1 MAEEPIL
8 IKFFLRAPFRLLLFP
23 PYSIEF
29 SSHSI
34 PTLFSPVIHI
44 WSQARTILFLPSH
57 EPSTSAP
64 SNGFLVI
71 SGQRWQFPS
80 LPHSPRATQSHL
92 QLRVDRLTVCIHA
105 NLPQTT
111 PISRSVGDG
120 LWDYVL
126 TGARP
131 RGSKVLF
138 HSSCLI
144 VDKRVCYH
152 VCLFNCDHS
161 EWQIPEVAIY

>member
-57 EPSTSAP
+57 EPSTPAP

-71 SGQRWQFPS
+71 SGQRWQSPS

-92 QLRVDRLTVCIHA
+92 QLRVDRLTVCVHA

-111 PISRSVGDG
+111 LISRSIGDG

-126 TGARP
+126 AGARP
-131 RGSKVLF
+131 RGSKVLL

-144 VDKRVCYH
+144 VDK
-152 VCLFNCDHS
+152 
-161 EWQIPEVAIY
+161 